1 MQQEMVM
8 LIKLRKFK
16 TEFPDLSESTVQKFN
31 KRYYKEVKK
40 RKEKLEE
47 SKSITKYA

>member
-1 MQQEMVM
+1 M

-16 TEFPDLSESTVQKFN
+16 TEFSDLSESTVQKFK
-31 KRYYKEVKK
+31 KRYYEEVKK
-40 RKEKLEE
+40 CKEKLEE